1 MADVLT
7 HFNSGKLW
15 DFAGGIHPPEMKSQS
30 NHVPIRPAAL
40 VETYYVPVK
49 QHAGNA
55 GNLLVKE
62 GDKVLK
68 GQPLTLGEGLRNL
81 PVHAPTSGIVT
92 AITPYIAAHPSGLP
106 ELTIQ
111 IQADGKDQWRT
122 QHPIEDF
129 LTQTPEQLIEK
140 IYHAGIA
147 GLGGAVFPTAAKIQS
162 AENKVKLLIIN
173 GAECEP
179 YITCDDRLMQD
190 YPNEIIEG
198 IRILRYILS
207 PEKVVIAIED
217 NKPNAVKALKH
228 ALKGANDI
236 EIRVIPTKYP
246 SGAAKQLIQVLTGI
260 EVPRG
265 QRSSSIGVLMH
276 NVGTAFAI
284 KRAVIND
291 EPLIERVVT
300 LTGDKIPHKGNL
312 WVRLG
317 TPISALLQQVGYQY
331 DGRFPVF
338 MGGPMM
344 GFILP
349 NLSAPVTKITNCL
362 LAPDHFEYAEPEPEQ
377 ACIRCSA
384 CSDACPV
391 HLMPQQLYWFA
402 RSEDHQKSEQYALQ
416 DCIECGLC
424 AYVCPSHIPLIQ
436 YFRQEKAKIWEIK
449 EQAQKSHEA
458 KLRFEARQARLEKE
472 EQARKAR
479 TQRAAEARR
488 EEIAKQNGIDPVQ
501 AALARLKA
509 KKQTDNESPNVKT
522 FVDEKGQLQPDN
534 SGIMAQRKARRL
546 ARQQAEQER
555 AASEN
560 QMQENPQNTNS
571 AENLTVDPKKAAIAA
586 ALARAK
592 ARKQASSHNAQP
604 ENAKTNTTEN
614 STQTNSGSAIENRK
628 SAASAQGVI
637 ENRENSTAIQSAVEK
652 AQENPTALDPKKA
665 AIAAA
670 IARAKA
676 KKQAQNGTPQSAHAT
691 SQLVEEQ
698 EAVKS
703 EHRESAIENRE
714 NATPAQGVIENH
726 ENSTAIQSAVEKT
739 QENPTALDPKKAAI
753 AAAIA
758 RAKAKKQAQN
768 GTAQSAHATQ
778 PLIEE
783 QGAVESEHRE
793 SAIENC
799 ESATA
804 AQGVI
809 ENRENATTTQSV
821 VEKTQENPTALAPK
835 KAAIARAKAK
845 KQAQNGTAQS
855 AHATSQLVEEQEA
868 VKSEHRESAIE
879 NSESATSAQGV
890 IENRENA
897 TAIQSAV
904 EKTQENPTA
913 LDPKKAAIAA
923 AIARAKAKK
932 QAQNGTAQ
940 SSHATQPLVEK
951 QGTMESEHRESAIEN
966 REASTAAQ
974 GVIENHENAAIQSA
988 VEKTQE
994 NPTALDPKKAAIAA
1008 AIARAKAKKQAKENQ
1023 SKEKE

>member
-7 HFNSGKLW
+7 NFNSGKLW
-15 DFAGGIHPPEMKSQS
+15 DFSGGIHPPEMKSQS
-30 NHVPIRPAAL
+30 NHTPIRPADL

-55 GNLLVKE
+55 GNLLVNV

-68 GQPLTLGEGLRNL
+68 GQPLTQGEGLRNL
-81 PVHAPTSGIVT
+81 PVHAPTSGVIT
-92 AITPYIAAHPSGLP
+92 AIAPYIAAHPSGLP

-111 IQADGKDQWRT
+111 IQADGKDEWRK

-129 LTQTPEQLIEK
+129 LSQTSEQLIEK

-190 YPNEIIEG
+190 RPKEIIEG
-198 IRILRYILS
+198 IRILRYILR
-207 PEKVVIAIED
+207 PEKVVISIED
-217 NKPNAVKALKH
+217 NKPKAVKALKH

-260 EVPRG
+260 EVPSG

-312 WVRLG
+312 LVRLG

-331 DGRFPVF
+331 DARFPVF

-349 NLSAPVTKITNCL
+349 NLNAPVTKVTNCL

-488 EEIAKQNGIDPVQ
+488 EEIAKQKGVDPVQ
-501 AALARLKA
+501 AALERLKA
-509 KKQTDNESPNVKT
+509 KKQSDSESPNVKT

-534 SGIMAQRKARRL
+534 SDIMAQRKARRL
-546 ARQQAEQER
+546 ARQQAEQEN
-555 AASEN
+555 AASA
-560 QMQENPQNTNS
+560 QSQENSAQNTGKNRTALDTNS
-571 AENLTVDPKKAAIAA
+571 DPKKAAIAA

-592 ARKQASSHNAQP
+592 AKKQAQNGTVQSASSAEKP
-604 ENAKTNTTEN
+604 FENQGIAEQVE
-614 STQTNSGSAIENRK
+614 TQ
-628 SAASAQGVI
+628 SAAEKTKEKTL
-637 ENRENSTAIQSAVEK
+637 ENT
-652 AQENPTALDPKKA
+652 TALDPKKA

-676 KKQAQNGTPQSAHAT
+676 KKQAQNGTVQPASSAEKP
-691 SQLVEEQ
+691 VENQGLAEQ
-698 EAVKS
+698 VE
-703 EHRESAIENRE
+703 
-714 NATPAQGVIENH
+714 T
-726 ENSTAIQSAVEKT
+726 QSAVEKT
-739 QENPTALDPKKAAI
+739 KEKMQENSTALDPKKAAI

-768 GTAQSAHATQ
+768 DTVQSVNSTDNS
-778 PLIEE
+778 
-783 QGAVESEHRE
+783 VE
-793 SAIENC
+793 N
-799 ESATA
+799 
-804 AQGVI
+804 QGVA
-809 ENRENATTTQSV
+809 E
-821 VEKTQENPTALAPK
+821 
-835 KAAIARAKAK
+835 
-845 KQAQNGTAQS
+845 QAET
-855 AHATSQLVEEQEA
+855 
-868 VKSEHRESAIE
+868 
-879 NSESATSAQGV
+879 
-890 IENRENA
+890 
-897 TAIQSAV
+897 QSAV
-904 EKTQENPTA
+904 EKTKEKTPENSTA

-932 QAQNGTAQ
+932 QAQNDTVQPA
-940 SSHATQPLVEK
+940 SSAEKPVEN
-951 QGTMESEHRESAIEN
+951 QGLAEQAET
-966 REASTAAQ
+966 
-974 GVIENHENAAIQSA
+974 QSA
-988 VEKTQE
+988 VEKTKEKTPE
-994 NPTALDPKKAAIAA
+994 NSTALDPKKAAIAA
-1008 AIARAKAKKQAKENQ
+1008 AIARAKAKKQAKENRSQ
-1023 SKEKE
+1023 EQE

>member
-1 MADVLT
+1 MADVLSN
-7 HFNSGKLW
+7 FDSGKLW
-15 DFAGGIHPPEMKSQS
+15 DFSGGIHPPEMKSQS
-30 NHVPIRPAAL
+30 NHTPIRPVDL
-40 VETYYVPVK
+40 VETYYIPVK

-62 GDKVLK
+62 GDRVLK
-68 GQPLTLGEGLRNL
+68 GQPLTQGDNLRTL
-81 PVHAPTSGIVT
+81 PVHAPTSGIIS
-92 AITPYIAAHPSGLP
+92 AILPYTAAHPSGLP

-111 IQADGKDQWRT
+111 IQADGKDEWRK

-129 LTQTPEQLIEK
+129 LSQTPEQLIEK

-190 YPNEIIEG
+190 RPKEIIEG
-198 IRILRYILS
+198 IRILRYILR

-217 NKPNAVKALKH
+217 NKPKAVKALKH

-260 EVPRG
+260 EVPSG

-312 WVRLG
+312 LVRLG

-331 DGRFPVF
+331 DARFPVF

-349 NLSAPVTKITNCL
+349 NLNAPVTKVTNCL

-488 EEIAKQNGIDPVQ
+488 EEIAKQKGVDPVQ
-501 AALARLKA
+501 AALERLKA
-509 KKQTDNESPNVKT
+509 KKQSDSESPNVKT

-534 SGIMAQRKARRL
+534 SDIMAQRKARRL
-546 ARQQAEQER
+546 ARQQAEQENV
-555 AASEN
+555 ASTD
-560 QMQENPQNTNS
+560 QSQENLAQNTGENRTALDANS
-571 AENLTVDPKKAAIAA
+571 DPKKAAIAA

-592 ARKQASSHNAQP
+592 AKKQAQNGTEQPVSSAEKSV
-604 ENAKTNTTEN
+604 EN
-614 STQTNSGSAIENRK
+614 
-628 SAASAQGVI
+628 QGLA
-637 ENRENSTAIQSAVEK
+637 EQAETQSAVEK
-652 AQENPTALDPKKA
+652 TKEKTPENSTALDPKKA

-676 KKQAQNGTPQSAHAT
+676 KKQAQNDTVQPASSAEKPVENQGLAEQTQSQSAAEKT
-691 SQLVEEQ
+691 Q
-698 EAVKS
+698 EK
-703 EHRESAIENRE
+703 
-714 NATPAQGVIENH
+714 TP
-726 ENSTAIQSAVEKT
+726 ENSTALDPKKAAIAAAIARAKARKQAQNSTAQSANSAEKNVENQGLAEQVETQSAAEKT
-739 QENPTALDPKKAAI
+739 KEKMQENSTTLDPKKAAI

-768 GTAQSAHATQ
+768 DTVQSANSAEKRVENQ
-778 PLIEE
+778 GLAE
-783 QGAVESEHRE
+783 Q
-793 SAIENC
+793 
-799 ESATA
+799 
-804 AQGVI
+804 
-809 ENRENATTTQSV
+809 TQS
-821 VEKTQENPTALAPK
+821 
-835 KAAIARAKAK
+835 
-845 KQAQNGTAQS
+845 
-855 AHATSQLVEEQEA
+855 
-868 VKSEHRESAIE
+868 
-879 NSESATSAQGV
+879 
-890 IENRENA
+890 
-897 TAIQSAV
+897 QSAV
-904 EKTQENPTA
+904 EKT
-913 LDPKKAAIAA
+913 K
-923 AIARAKAKK
+923 
-932 QAQNGTAQ
+932 
-940 SSHATQPLVEK
+940 
-951 QGTMESEHRESAIEN
+951 
-966 REASTAAQ
+966 
-974 GVIENHENAAIQSA
+974 
-988 VEKTQE
+988 EKTQE
-994 NPTALDPKKAAIAA
+994 NSTALDPKKAAIAA
-1008 AIARAKAKKQAKENQ
+1008 AIARAKAKKQAKENRSQ
-1023 SKEKE
+1023 EKE